1 MDTFPPK
8 LSDDYKELV
17 GFLPLS
23 IQGILLSKIISFIN
37 QAGGMGKT
45 TLPANVG
52 YHLGQL
58 EKRVLLVDMDSQASL
73 TRYCG
78 LQPNDL
84 ESTIEDA
91 LLDEGNPFISEGW
104 HGVDLIPANSNLI
117 SVYTH
122 LPQMGKWHFR
132 LKYTL
137 STLRQRYDYI
147 LIDCP
152 PNLGPLSILSLI
164 ASTHLIIPVQTN
176 SKGLEGAEDLRDTIN
191 DIRSR
196 ANRSLRV
203 IGAVPTM
210 FDSRNKHDREHLA
223 EIRDEFGKL
232 AVLTPIPKA
241 TDINNSWQARQPIAV
256 FNRRHIIVHTLKE
269 IANFLVR
276 YE

>member
-1 MDTFPPK
+1 M
-8 LSDDYKELV
+8 
-17 GFLPLS
+17 
-23 IQGILLSKIISFIN
+23 SKVISFIN

-45 TLPANVG
+45 TLTANVG
-52 YHLGQL
+52 YHLGKL

-78 LQPNDL
+78 LQPNNLDV
-84 ESTIEDA
+84 TIEDA
-91 LLDEGNPFISEGW
+91 LLDNIIPYISRDW
-104 HGVDLIPANSNLI
+104 HGIDLIPANSNLVSI
-117 SVYTH
+117 YTH
-122 LPQMGKWHFR
+122 LPQMEKWHFR
-132 LKYTL
+132 LKDTL
-137 STLRQRYDYI
+137 STPRQEYDYI

-164 ASTHLIIPVQTN
+164 ASTHVIIPVQTN

-191 DIRSR
+191 DIRSK
-196 ANRSLRV
+196 ANRRLRV
-203 IGAVPTM
+203 IGAIPTM

-232 AVLTPIPKA
+232 SVLPPIPKA
-241 TDINNSWQARQPIAV
+241 TDLNNSWQARQPIAV
-256 FNRRHIIVHTLKE
+256 FNQRHVVVQTLEE